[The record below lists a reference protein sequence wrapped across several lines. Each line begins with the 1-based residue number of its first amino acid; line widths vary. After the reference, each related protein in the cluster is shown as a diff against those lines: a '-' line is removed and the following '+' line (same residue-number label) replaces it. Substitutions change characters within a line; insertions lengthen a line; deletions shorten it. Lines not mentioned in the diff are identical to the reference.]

1 MREVPE
7 LLIDLEEPR
16 DIALDV
22 ADVLKG
28 IAATGTTV
36 LSLAPKRP
44 NPRSLQQL
52 PDVRR

>member
-22 ADVLKG
+22 ADVLK
-28 IAATGTTV
+28 A
-36 LSLAPKRP
+36 SLPP
-44 NPRSLQQL
+44 E
-52 PDVRR
+52 RRF